1 MSHITVL
8 IPAFNTSK
16 YIPEAINSALKQTH
30 KDYDI
35 LVVNDGSTDNTVQVV
50 ESYLKKGP
58 VSLLSL
64 KKNQGVTV
72 ATHQG
77 IIAAQGPVITILD
90 SDDRLFPNSL
100 SAGVQ
105 PFEDSAVGFVW
116 TQFVRSNGQP
126 GWSHKLPAG
135 KSLWRAMMYDGWWKA
150 SHQRFFRKSVYMNG
164 IRMNTQI
171 DRSSDY
177 QLILLLGL
185 SGCKTVHVPVVTYW
199 YRQGRKGSITSE
211 GSNKQKNAVVLIKK
225 WLKEKI
231 ILEGI
236 NKPA

>member
-1 MSHITVL
+1 MHSTIL

-16 YIPEAINSALKQTH
+16 YISEAINSALKQTH

-35 LVVNDGSTDNTVQVV
+35 LVVDDGSTDNTVKVV

-77 IIAAQGPVITILD
+77 IIAAQGPIITILD

-105 PFEDSAVGFVW
+105 PFEDSAVGFVR

-150 SHQRFFRKSVYMNG
+150 SHQRFLRKSVYMNG

-225 WLKEKI
+225 WLKEEIK
-231 ILEGI
+231 LRGI
-236 NKPA
+236 NEH